1 MHFNL
6 VVPKDSVLLKDETFE
21 PRLREWV
28 FAVAVEEYHG
38 SFSAEHAIG
47 RRNQAYYDF
56 YTPDKLKD
64 MAAGL
69 KALTSPGKLG
79 SVRFG

>member
-1 MHFNL
+1 MG
-6 VVPKDSVLLKDETFE
+6 
-21 PRLREWV
+21 

-69 KALTSPGKLG
+69 KTLTSPGKLG